1 MGRRTAC
8 NLFGYFRKVL
18 VRLGASAAQP
28 PVPKELPVE
37 AVRVGV
43 LMGGVSSE
51 REVSLRSG
59 EAVASALEGR
69 GHEVVRIDLR
79 DGMEALDA
87 LADADIDV
95 AFLALHGKQGED
107 GCVQGVLEMLGIPY
121 TGSGVLT
128 SALAMDKLKSKE
140 LFRLH
145 NVPTPPYYLV
155 SKHERGNLS
164 DLHGSFG
171 FPVVVKPRREGSS
184 IGVTKVNDAS
194 ELACAVDTALLYDD
208 SVLVERYIAGAELA
222 VAVLDGRVLGAI
234 EIEPPGEMYDFQ
246 AKYQA
251 EETRYHLPARL
262 EPTRLSGVLHI
273 AERAAEA
280 LDVRGAARI
289 DLLVTPGMNEY
300 VLEVNTLPGMTATSL
315 LPKIAAAAGYD
326 FGALCEAILTSARLD
341 SGLDLATVQR
351 SLSLQPANVW
361 EEAAAFSED
370 LLAEEV
376 GLPALAVRSGSRSH
390 TARKSA

>member
-1 MGRRTAC
+1 
-8 NLFGYFRKVL
+8 
-18 VRLGASAAQP
+18 
-28 PVPKELPVE
+28 VE

-59 EAVASALEGR
+59 EAVAQALEDR

-87 LADADIDV
+87 LADAEIDV

-145 NVPTPPYYLV
+145 NVPTPPYYLIH
-155 SKHERGNLS
+155 KDERETLAE
-164 DLHGSFG
+164 LHGSFG

-184 IGVTKVNDAS
+184 IGVTKVTSLA
-194 ELACAVDTALLYDD
+194 ELDVAVDTALLYDD
-208 SVLVERYIAGAELA
+208 SVLVERYISGSELA
-222 VAVLDGRVLGAI
+222 VAVLNGRVLGAI
-234 EIEPPGEMYDFQ
+234 EIEPAGEIYDFQ
-246 AKYQA
+246 AKYHSQ
-251 EETRYHLPARL
+251 ETRYHLPARIDT
-262 EPTRLSGVLHI
+262 TRLSGVLHL

-289 DLLVTPGMNEY
+289 DLMVTPGMNEY

-326 FGALCEAILTSARLD
+326 FGALCEAILESARLD

-351 SLSLQPANVW
+351 SLSLRPADVW
-361 EEAAAFSED
+361 EEAAALSED

-376 GLPALAVRSGSRSH
+376 GLPAVSVRSGSRSQA
-390 TARKSA
+390 ARKTA

>member
-1 MGRRTAC
+1 M
-8 NLFGYFRKVL
+8 
-18 VRLGASAAQP
+18 
-28 PVPKELPVE
+28 E

-59 EAVASALEGR
+59 EAVAAALEDR

-155 SKHERGNLS
+155 HKNERATLGE
-164 DLHGSFG
+164 LHGSFG

-184 IGVTKVNDAS
+184 IGVTKVTNLA
-194 ELACAVDTALLYDD
+194 ELDVAVDTALLYDD
-208 SVLVERYIAGAELA
+208 CILVERYIAGSEVA
-222 VAVLDGRVLGAI
+222 VAVLNGRVLGAI
-234 EIEPPGEMYDFQ
+234 EIEPAGEIYDFQ
-246 AKYQA
+246 AKYHST
-251 EETRYHLPARL
+251 ETQYHLPARL
-262 EPTRLSGVLHI
+262 ETTRLAGVLNL

-289 DLLVTPGMNEY
+289 DLMVTPGMNEY

-326 FGALCEAILTSARLD
+326 FGALCEAILESARLD

-361 EEAAAFSED
+361 EEAAAMQED

-376 GLPALAVRSGSRSH
+376 GLPAVSVRRGSS
-390 TARKSA
+390 APAASRKSA

>member
-1 MGRRTAC
+1 
-8 NLFGYFRKVL
+8 
-18 VRLGASAAQP
+18 
-28 PVPKELPVE
+28 VE

-51 REVSLRSG
+51 REISLRSG
-59 EAVASALEGR
+59 EAVAAALEGR
-69 GHEVVRIDLR
+69 GHEVQRIDIR
-79 DGMEALDA
+79 DGMETLDA

-107 GCVQGVLEMLGIPY
+107 GCIQGVLEMLGIPY

-155 SKHERGNLS
+155 SKSERPSL
-164 DLHGSFG
+164 LERHASFG

-184 IGVTKVNDAS
+184 VGVSKVNDFS
-194 ELACAVDTALLYDD
+194 ELGAAIDTALLYDD
-208 SVLVERYIAGAELA
+208 SVLVERYIAGSEIA

-234 EIEPPGEMYDFQ
+234 EIEPAGEMYDFQ
-246 AKYQA
+246 AKYHST
-251 EETRYHLPARL
+251 ETRYHLPARL
-262 EPTRLSGVLHI
+262 EVTRLAGVLNL

-280 LDVRGAARI
+280 LDVRGAARV

-326 FGALCEAILTSARLD
+326 FGALCEAILSGARLD

-361 EEAAAFSED
+361 EEAAALQDDFMT
-370 LLAEEV
+370 EEV
-376 GLPALAVRSGSRSH
+376 GLPALSVRSGSRNQ
-390 TARKSA
+390 TARKTA

>member
-1 MGRRTAC
+1 M
-8 NLFGYFRKVL
+8 
-18 VRLGASAAQP
+18 
-28 PVPKELPVE
+28 E

-59 EAVASALEGR
+59 QAVAEALEGR

-155 SKHERGNLS
+155 SKHERAGLPE
-164 DLHGSFG
+164 LHGSFG

-184 IGVTKVNDAS
+184 IGVTKVNDFS
-194 ELACAVDTALLYDD
+194 ELGTAIDMALLYDD
-208 SVLVERYIAGAELA
+208 SVLVERFVSGSEIA

-234 EIEPPGEMYDFQ
+234 EIEPAGEIYDFQ
-246 AKYQA
+246 AKYHSD
-251 EETRYHLPARL
+251 ETRYHLPARIGA
-262 EPTRLSGVLHI
+262 TRLSGVLQL
-273 AERAAEA
+273 AQRAAEA
-280 LDVRGAARI
+280 LDVRGAARV

-300 VLEVNTLPGMTATSL
+300 VLEVNTLPGMTAQSL

-326 FGALCEAILTSARLD
+326 FGALCEAILSGARLD

-351 SLSLQPANVW
+351 SLSLRPVDVW
-361 EEAAAFSED
+361 EEAAALEGE
-370 LLAEEV
+370 LLDGEI
-376 GLPALAVRSGSRSH
+376 GLPVVARSSSARP
-390 TARKSA
+390 TAARKTA